1 MYRLL
6 LILLLFSSCRSYNAN
21 KMFKTPKDYEF
32 AMDTTTSITPLVY
45 LIQPG
50 DKLALHIYS
59 NDGFKLV
66 DITSSTNFTS
76 EGNTTMND
84 VTFSV
89 DNDSTTKFPII
100 GRHHV
105 VGLSVREAEKLLE
118 GLYSKYYNDPFII
131 LKVTNR
137 FAYVFLNDEGK
148 GFTVQLNNDN
158 TSLYEALAEAGGIGE
173 MGKSYKIKIL
183 RGDPKN
189 PKVYQADLSSLEG
202 LKTSEL
208 RVLSN
213 DIIYVDASSR
223 FTKRLTTDI
232 LPILGIVTTLLL
244 IGTYINR

>member
-1 MYRLL
+1 MYRLF
-6 LILLLFSSCRSYNAN
+6 ILLVLLTSCRSYNAN
-21 KMFKTPKDYEF
+21 KMFKTPKEYEF
-32 AMDTTTSITPLVY
+32 AMDTTTSAEPLVY

-66 DITSSTNFTS
+66 DITSSTNYS
-76 EGNTTMND
+76 NEGNNTVND

-89 DNDSTTKFPII
+89 DNDSTAKFPII
-100 GRHHV
+100 GRIPV
-105 VGLSVREAEKLLE
+105 VGMSVREAEKRLE
-118 GLYSKYYNDPFII
+118 ELYSKYYNDPFII
-131 LKVTNR
+131 IKVTNR
-137 FAYVFLNDEGK
+137 SAFVFLNDQGK
-148 GFTVQLNNDN
+148 GFKVDLNNDN

-173 MGKSYKIKIL
+173 LGKSYKIKIL

-189 PKVYQADLSSLEG
+189 PKVYQADLSSIES

-232 LPILGIVTTLLL
+232 LPILGIVTTVLL
-244 IGTYINR
+244 IANYIK

>member
-1 MYRLL
+1 
-6 LILLLFSSCRSYNAN
+6 
-21 KMFKTPKDYEF
+21 
-32 AMDTTTSITPLVY
+32 MD
-45 LIQPG
+45 
-50 DKLALHIYS
+50 
-59 NDGFKLV
+59 
-66 DITSSTNFTS
+66 
-76 EGNTTMND
+76 ED
-84 VTFSV
+84 VHRR
-89 DNDSTTKFPII
+89 I
-100 GRHHV
+100 GISRHQI
-105 VGLSVREAEKLLE
+105 VRAGLE
-118 GLYSKYYNDPFII
+118 GHIAAVGGDGRC
-131 LKVTNR
+131 V
-137 FAYVFLNDEGK
+137 
-148 GFTVQLNNDN
+148 
-158 TSLYEALAEAGGIGE
+158 AEAGGIGE

>member
-6 LILLLFSSCRSYNAN
+6 LI
-21 KMFKTPKDYEF
+21 
-32 AMDTTTSITPLVY
+32 
-45 LIQPG
+45 
-50 DKLALHIYS
+50 
-59 NDGFKLV
+59 LV

-148 GFTVQLNNDN
+148 GYCAT
-158 TSLYEALAEAGGIGE
+158 
-173 MGKSYKIKIL
+173 
-183 RGDPKN
+183 
-189 PKVYQADLSSLEG
+189 
-202 LKTSEL
+202 
-208 RVLSN
+208 
-213 DIIYVDASSR
+213 
-223 FTKRLTTDI
+223 
-232 LPILGIVTTLLL
+232 
-244 IGTYINR
+244 

>member
-1 MYRLL
+1 M
-6 LILLLFSSCRSYNAN
+6 
-21 KMFKTPKDYEF
+21 
-32 AMDTTTSITPLVY
+32 
-45 LIQPG
+45 
-50 DKLALHIYS
+50 
-59 NDGFKLV
+59 
-66 DITSSTNFTS
+66 
-76 EGNTTMND
+76 
-84 VTFSV
+84 
-89 DNDSTTKFPII
+89 
-100 GRHHV
+100 
-105 VGLSVREAEKLLE
+105 
-118 GLYSKYYNDPFII
+118 
-131 LKVTNR
+131 
-137 FAYVFLNDEGK
+137 
-148 GFTVQLNNDN
+148 
-158 TSLYEALAEAGGIGE
+158 YEALAEAGGIGE